1 MYPLV
6 HDIMYNLV
14 DYLGIEVY
22 TLRYA
27 CNANGFFSH
36 CLTICMLS
44 SKFKFD
50 SIIPSPC
57 DVGITILVQS
67 KYLQLLFQYKS
78 FNRISWTCKV
88 WSLMLMHYVILFL
101 IKKNSDLK
109 IIVSDWTTLQK
120 YLYMK
125 YIEIDQ
131 YHTTRPKLRY
141 LLVQT
146 LLCRQN

>member
-6 HDIMYNLV
+6 HDIMYSLV

-27 CNANGFFSH
+27 CNANGFFTD

-50 SIIPSPC
+50 SMFPSPPP
-57 DVGITILVQS
+57 VMLVLEFLVQA
-67 KYLQLLFQYKS
+67 KYLQLLFQYMS

-88 WSLMLMHYVILFL
+88 WSLMLMHYVIYFL

-120 YLYMK
+120 YLYVK
-125 YIEIDQ
+125 YREIDQ
-131 YHTTRPKLRY
+131 YHNTTETAIPTGTNIA
-141 LLVQT
+141 V
-146 LLCRQN
+146 